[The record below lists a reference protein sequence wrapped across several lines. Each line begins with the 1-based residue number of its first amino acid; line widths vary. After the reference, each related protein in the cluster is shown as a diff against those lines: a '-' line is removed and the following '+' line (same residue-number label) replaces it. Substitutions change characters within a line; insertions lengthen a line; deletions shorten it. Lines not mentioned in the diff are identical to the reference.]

1 MMAPSMN
8 YQIGDEVAFDIPI
21 GTEGKQHW
29 AEPEQQRFGLGV
41 IKAVLEQEQSY
52 QITALMG
59 RTYTVREGA
68 ISGRARI
75 EQAVRFRKSESH

>member
-1 MMAPSMN
+1 MN

-21 GTEGKQHW
+21 GTEGKLHW

-68 ISGRARI
+68 ISGRAKI
-75 EQAVRFRKSESH
+75 KQAVRFRKSESY